1 MAESSGRKQWQA
13 AVAYKILPIKV
24 GSVFTVFI
32 AFMSS
37 PTGLSAAKI
46 VTDRATAIADYT
58 SKAFFFNLNY
68 MPDTILGGL
77 LLFALIM
84 QSVPMGMLGIV
95 LLSLEF
101 VHAGSSSFL
110 AEVIPGVHVASK
122 DVQRCSGHFPGIS
135 YERLITMAT
144 KIGKLTSLNNGFPSY
159 YIMFIGALFGY
170 ITGVNQTY
178 SKELDGMPKKR
189 AAVNSGG
196 TIMFLLAILFVI
208 YRYATGCDSLISM
221 LVGAVIGIIYGFI
234 MESLIA
240 YLSDRTLTNLL
251 NIPQLRDRAE
261 DGKPIYVCKKPTA

>member
-1 MAESSGRKQWQA
+1 
-13 AVAYKILPIKV
+13 
-24 GSVFTVFI
+24 
-32 AFMSS
+32 MSS
-37 PTGLSAAKI
+37 PAAKI
-46 VTDRATAIADYT
+46 VTDRASAIADYT

-68 MPDTILGGL
+68 MPDTILGGI
-77 LLFALIM
+77 LLFALII
-84 QSVPMGMLGIV
+84 QSVPMGVLGII

-110 AEVIPGVHVASK
+110 SEVIPGVHVPSK

-144 KIGKLTSLNNGFPSY
+144 QIGKVSALNNGFPSY

-170 ITGVNQTY
+170 ILGMNQTY

-189 AAVNSGG
+189 ASISAGS
-196 TIMFLLAILFVI
+196 TIMFLLAVLFVI
-208 YRYATGCDSLISM
+208 YRYATGCDSVISI
-221 LVGAVIGIIYGFI
+221 AVAAIIGLFYGFLAE
-234 MESLIA
+234 MSIA

-251 NIPQLRDRAE
+251 NIPLLRDRAE